1 MILRSP
7 RIPWKWNGEW
17 APVMPRDLKLLE
29 WRWKDEGWWEDLW
42 EPGRTASKRCP
53 VGHCPRSVQSQ
64 PSPHPNFGS
73 FCRGG
78 EA

>member
-29 WRWKDEGWWEDLW
+29 WRWKDEGV
-42 EPGRTASKRCP
+42 
-53 VGHCPRSVQSQ
+53 VGRSVGTWK
-64 PSPHPNFGS
+64 N
-73 FCRGG
+73 CI
-78 EA
+78 